1 MDSAKPAHNSR
12 PDRAFDGI
20 PQGIRSLPALVVRT
34 THAFWR
40 AADGSRE
47 RINHDAVVRRVRA
60 GPPPLVCHGPATAR
74 RLGLKTAGFQ
84 DVLELFAFVRP
95 ARFCVPTP
103 IGLATALDLATPAS
117 AEDEPTLLIEAAV
130 RLLGELE
137 QADDPR
143 GPDPRAVAEAMSEG
157 GWRWGTAV
165 LQALGPSGAKRRG
178 AGLDI
183 WHGLPEWAER
193 APEPPPG
200 NQPVEPEEARA
211 RLAALLGDG
220 AEARPQQADYAS
232 AVTPAFQP
240 RAQAGVPH
248 MVLADAGTGVG
259 KTLGYIAPASV
270 WAEKNKGTVWI
281 STFTRNLQH
290 QIDQELDR
298 LYPDGREK
306 ARKVAVRKGRENYLC
321 LLNYEEAVGAARLRS
336 PDAVAVGLIARW
348 ASHSRDGAMIG
359 GDFTGWLAD
368 LVGRGRAFGIADR
381 RGECIYSAC
390 AHYTKCFIEHGIRRA
405 RRAEIV
411 VANHAL
417 VMIQAALGGIDERL
431 MPTRYIFDEGHH
443 VFGAADSAFSGHLT
457 GQETAELRR
466 WIRGAERT
474 GGGRSRARGLRARL
488 VDLTAGDS
496 EAEEA
501 IEAAR
506 EASLALSGE
515 GWLQRL
521 AAAQPAGKAEV
532 FLESVRRQVEAR
544 AGGRERSYGIETE
557 TLPPIEGLLDAASAL
572 DRSLAGLAAPLAALA
587 KRLAARLEEEADDLD
602 TGTRNRMDAM
612 ARGLKR
618 RTESQIAGWRAMLQ
632 ALGKGEVP
640 PEFVDWFSIER
651 EYGRDSDIGMHR
663 HWVDPGIPFAERV
676 VGPAHGVIV
685 TSASLRDGSG
695 DEERDWA
702 SAEAQTGA
710 NHLPVPAIRAS
721 VPSPFDYAGLT
732 KVIVVNDL
740 RRDDAGQV
748 AGAYRA
754 LFLAAGGGAL
764 GLFTAISRLAAVH
777 ERIAGALE
785 EAGLPLYA
793 QHLDGLDVSTLVDI
807 FRAERD
813 ACLLGTDAARDGV
826 DVPGPSLRLIVFDR
840 VPWPRPT
847 ILHKARREVFGQA
860 FGKAAYD
867 DMIVRLRLKQAYG
880 RLVRRATDR
889 GVFVLL
895 DSRMPSRLASAFPEG
910 VEIQRMGLAEA
921 VAETEKFLES
931 EQVSAR
937 SS

>member
-1 MDSAKPAHNSR
+1 MDSEPPADSSAAGR
-12 PDRAFDGI
+12 EFDV
-20 PQGIRSLPALVVRT
+20 RSLPAVVVRAA
-34 THAFWR
+34 HAFWR
-40 AADGSRE
+40 AADGSLQTITHAEALR
-47 RINHDAVVRRVRA
+47 RIRA
-60 GPPPLVCHGPATAR
+60 GPPPLVCHAPATSR
-74 RLGLKTAGFQ
+74 RLGFKTATFH

-103 IGLATALDLATPAS
+103 AGLAAALDISLADS
-117 AEDEPTLLIEAAV
+117 SEDEPGVLVEAAA
-130 RLLGELE
+130 RLLGELGHV
-137 QADDPR
+137 AGDR
-143 GPDPRAVAEAMSEG
+143 GPDPRAIAEAMDAG
-157 GWRWGTAV
+157 GWCWGQAV
-165 LQALGPSGAKRRG
+165 LQALGPAIGKRRG
-178 AGLDI
+178 GGLEI

-193 APEPPPG
+193 APEPPPA
-200 NQPVEPEEARA
+200 NHPVEPEEARA
-211 RLAALLGDG
+211 RLAALLGGG

-240 RAQAGVPH
+240 RDKAGVPH
-248 MVLADAGTGVG
+248 VVLADAGTGVG

-270 WAEKNKGTVWI
+270 WAKKNKGTVWI

-306 ARKVAVRKGRENYLC
+306 ARKVAVRMGRENYLC

-336 PDAVAVGLIARW
+336 QDAVAVGLIARW
-348 ASHSRDGAMIG
+348 ASHTRDGAMIG
-359 GDFTGWLAD
+359 GDFSGWLAD
-368 LVGRGRAFGIADR
+368 LVGRARALGLADR
-381 RGECIYSAC
+381 RGECIFSAC
-390 AHYTKCFIEHGIRRA
+390 AHYTRCFIEHGIRRA

-417 VMIQAALGGIDERL
+417 VMIQAALGGGDERL
-431 MPTRYIFDEGHH
+431 LPTRYVFDEGHH

-466 WIRGAERT
+466 WIRGADRT
-474 GGGRSRARGLRARL
+474 GGGGRSRARGLRSRL
-488 VDLTAGDS
+488 GDLTAGDG
-496 EAEEA
+496 EAEDA

-506 EASLALSGE
+506 KASLALPGE

-521 AAAQPAGKAEV
+521 AAGQPAGKAEI
-532 FLESVRRQVEAR
+532 FLDIVRRQVEAR
-544 AGGRERSYGIETE
+544 AVGRERAYGIETE
-557 TLPPIEGLLDAASAL
+557 TLPPLDGLLEAASAL
-572 DRSLAGLAAPLAALA
+572 DRALAGLATPLAALA
-587 KRLAARLEEEADDLD
+587 KRLAARLEEKADDLD
-602 TGTRNRMDAM
+602 TATRNRLDAIG
-612 ARGLKR
+612 RGLKR
-618 RTESQIAGWRAMLQ
+618 RTDSQIVGWRAMLQ
-632 ALGKGEVP
+632 ALGQGAVP
-640 PEFVDWFSIER
+640 AEFVDWFSVER
-651 EYGRDSDIGMHR
+651 EFGRDSDVGMHR
-663 HWVDPGIPFAERV
+663 HWVDPGIPFAEHV
-676 VGPAHGVIV
+676 VGPAHGVVI

-695 DEERDWA
+695 DAERDWA
-702 SAEAQTGA
+702 AAEAQTGA
-710 NHLPVPAIRAS
+710 NHLPAPAIRAS
-721 VPSPFDYAGLT
+721 VLSPFDYAALT
-732 KVIVVNDL
+732 KVIVVTDI
-740 RRDDAGQV
+740 RRDDASQV

-754 LFLAAGGGAL
+754 LFVAAGGGGL

-793 QHLDGLDVSTLVDI
+793 QHLDGLDVSTLIDI

-847 ILHKARREVFGQA
+847 ILHKARRAA

-889 GVFVLL
+889 GVFILL
-895 DSRMPSRLASAFPEG
+895 DSRMPSRLASAFPDG
-910 VEIQRMGLAEA
+910 VEIQRLGLADA
-921 VAETEKFLES
+921 VAQTEKFLLCD
-931 EQVSAR
+931 QTAR
-937 SS
+937 SP